1 MLAFDIETTGLDAAK
16 HSITVVALFG
26 DIPGA
31 DGPTRVD
38 LVLNFARDGME
49 PNRARLLELMQQA
62 TALCAF
68 NGIRFDIPFIVK
80 RLAVPP
86 EEASEWARK
95 LYDPFEESKLLTD
108 RTLSLNK
115 LLAQHGLESKTG
127 SGLEAVHLAER
138 GEWKELE
145 LYCRQDAVLTHT
157 VATILLEQAQARPY

>member
-1 MLAFDIETTGLDAAK
+1 MLAFDIETTCLDAVN

-38 LVLNFARDGME
+38 LVLNFARDSME

-62 TALCAF
+62 STLCAF
-68 NGIRFDIPFIVK
+68 NGIWFNIPFIVK

-86 EEASEWARK
+86 EEASKWARK

-108 RTLSLNK
+108 RT
-115 LLAQHGLESKTG
+115 
-127 SGLEAVHLAER
+127 
-138 GEWKELE
+138 
-145 LYCRQDAVLTHT
+145 
-157 VATILLEQAQARPY
+157 